1 MSSSDMS
8 EAADSAAQF
17 TAEGLK
23 EESAQAVVRALART
37 AQGVISPMCATVGG
51 VVGQEALKAVS
62 GKFMPIMQWLYYD
75 AVEALPDEPLPAE
88 EVAPKVTVTY
98 ETVTYET
105 LYNVEFRVVLMR
117 LAYAQKGTMMM

>member
-1 MSSSDMS
+1 MISSDMS
-8 EAADSAAQF
+8 EGADDAAQF

-88 EVAPKVTVTY
+88 EVAPKVSH
-98 ETVTYET
+98 
-105 LYNVEFRVVLMR
+105 L
-117 LAYAQKGTMMM
+117 